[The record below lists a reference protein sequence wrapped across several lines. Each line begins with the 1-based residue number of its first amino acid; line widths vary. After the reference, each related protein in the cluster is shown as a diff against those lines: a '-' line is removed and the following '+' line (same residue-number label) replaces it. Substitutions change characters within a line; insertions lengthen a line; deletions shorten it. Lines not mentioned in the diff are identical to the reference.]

1 MKFEI
6 DDSKAKFEFPKRTS
20 NESRIQNA
28 NSNFE
33 TAKLNDVQIKDA
45 MEID

>member
-1 MKFEI
+1 MRFEI
-6 DDSKAKFEFPKRTS
+6 DDSKANFEFPKRTN

-28 NSNFE
+28 KANFE
-33 TAKLNDVQIKDA
+33 TAKLDDVQIKDA

>member
-28 NSNFE
+28 KANFE
-33 TAKLNDVQIKDA
+33 TAKLDDAQIKDS